1 MKLKKKKKII
11 KKQIYRGW
19 NDYRLLR
26 QIIKLSLKCDTEKEF
41 NLKRKKKKKKKDIRE
56 LQINLILLFHE
67 NSLSHIQRQIITFI
81 SDSSNNFCMHK
92 G

>member
-41 NLKRKKKKKKKDIRE
+41 NLKRKKKKKKKRNKKIK
-56 LQINLILLFHE
+56 N
-67 NSLSHIQRQIITFI
+67 
-81 SDSSNNFCMHK
+81 
-92 G
+92 